1 LVAVIPGQKAPR
13 TFPGQKAPRT
23 LLGQN
28 GFWIIAKNHFEMSIK
43 LFGRFVFSTY
53 TGGKTM
59 KIYKLTPRDQ
69 GSEVWS
75 GSDFK
80 GSLIVRAKE
89 SDNALR
95 MARLKYK
102 VTQTHQIESQVT
114 AYGPW
119 TGANTDFDYV
129 TDSKYSIEG
138 DEEILEEIP
147 QKEV

>member
-1 LVAVIPGQKAPR
+1 
-13 TFPGQKAPRT
+13 
-23 LLGQN
+23 
-28 GFWIIAKNHFEMSIK
+28 
-43 LFGRFVFSTY
+43 
-53 TGGKTM
+53 M
-59 KIYKLTPRDQ
+59 KIYKLTPRNP
-69 GSEVWS
+69 GSKVWE

-80 GSLIVRAKE
+80 GALIVRAKE

-95 MARLKYK
+95 HGK
-102 VTQTHQIESQVT
+102 VKVQDNANCIMIDSQET

>member
-1 LVAVIPGQKAPR
+1 
-13 TFPGQKAPRT
+13 
-23 LLGQN
+23 
-28 GFWIIAKNHFEMSIK
+28 
-43 LFGRFVFSTY
+43 
-53 TGGKTM
+53 M
-59 KIYKLTPRDQ
+59 KIYKLTPRDP

-75 GSDFK
+75 GSNFK
-80 GSLIVRAKE
+80 GSLIVRAEE

-138 DEEILEEIP
+138 DEEILEEII

>member
-1 LVAVIPGQKAPR
+1 M
-13 TFPGQKAPRT
+13 
-23 LLGQN
+23 N
-28 GFWIIAKNHFEMSIK
+28 
-43 LFGRFVFSTY
+43 
-53 TGGKTM
+53 
-59 KIYKLTPRDQ
+59 IYKLTPRDPD
-69 GSEVWS
+69 SEVWS

-80 GSLIVRAKE
+80 GALIVRAKE

-102 VTQTHQIESQVT
+102 TTQTHQIESQET
-114 AYGPW
+114 AHGPW
-119 TGANTDFDYV
+119 TGANTDFDFV